1 MFTNVLNLITPAG
14 GARSSKALIRGRA
27 REFSRG
33 FSVKRVAFGYFP
45 ADFSLN
51 APRLG
56 TFRQTFNKTRRI

>member
-1 MFTNVLNLITPAG
+1 MFTNVLNLRKHAG
-14 GARSSKALIRGRA
+14 GARPSKVSIRVRA
-27 REFSRG
+27 RQFPRG
-33 FSVKRVAFGYFP
+33 FPAKRAARGYFP